1 MARQFIGH
9 VKGEDGYTPRKGVDY
24 FDGEKGDPGQ
34 DGADGITPHIG
45 ENGNWFIG
53 DRDTGQPVGGSGGG
67 VSDEQVSTIVERK
80 IAQSINSVSNP
91 FETAYWKDSVTNK
104 IYLVNVENGVL
115 TVTENSSDTPPAEEL
130 EGLLTDRLLLWHDE
144 FDGTELNTD
153 NWNIAYGYA
162 RNGEIHNRVAD
173 AISVE
178 NSCFIITATKLEEAE
193 TIDNRTFTWH
203 SGEVSSKFNFDG
215 DFYMEFKYRL
225 VADTTDSSVI
235 SRKGFCPAIWMMGDA
250 INGINW
256 PICGEEDMMESPT
269 YNGVASTCHY
279 GGVDGLHVAGGVSG
293 GVNNIDWSVFHT
305 QAIERAGNTLR
316 YIFDG
321 NVYAEKDFGEV
332 ASGFYDGINPFTK
345 YALQIIMNIAVGG
358 TASSSATV
366 EERGDNPASMMVD
379 WVRVYSAQGVTER
392 KNPTVMDLDNIY
404 KGIDKCTFEN
414 NVLTI
419 HKGDMVQLYPIW
431 DNEPVNTKYKTSSSD
446 ASVASTYN
454 AVFSSETDNFPYIGA
469 TEVGSAN
476 VTITETVNNLE
487 TVVRVNVI
495 ENEFVKTEDTLET
508 LDLYDAKYWRFGD
521 ISTSGVINESFVNN
535 TIHTIPIKVESGR
548 TYVIKGS
555 TKIIPL
561 KSSDIILGS
570 TSYNDVLCSDGV
582 KDLSSKEEW
591 TAPYDCNYVILRN
604 QNVDSSL
611 RARHFSRC
619 LFLFAKN
626 LQFAKEDVEVACTNI
641 VIDKSELTFTDA
653 NSQRLTTTLT
663 PANCNQI
670 VTWSTSDTSI
680 ATVLN
685 GVVTPKSQGN
695 CIITATC
702 GSESA
707 TCSVTVSEIQAD
719 ESIIAEWNGESDI
732 PSAFNVGS
740 SVIEQNETYG
750 NVLAFR
756 GSGGNTIGFTNDTE
770 DNTRLRSLEIT
781 FWLDGVSNA
790 ASSPMCILT
799 LCNTNTLSS
808 INTLSSYGL
817 MANITKGTTDG
828 HVVNYTSN
836 SKIDGISFEEL
847 HTLKL
852 YSNGDSYFDGEKMSA
867 NYAKTNYYWGNKI
880 NLRAGICLT
889 KIKYKYEE

>member
-1 MARQFIGH
+1 MMRTDEEIRNSIAEELKTIISHTTRIRQ
-9 VKGEDGYTPRKGVDY
+9 
-24 FDGEKGDPGQ
+24 
-34 DGADGITPHIG
+34 A
-45 ENGNWFIG
+45 
-53 DRDTGQPVGGSGGG
+53 
-67 VSDEQVSTIVERK
+67 
-80 IAQSINSVSNP
+80 IANSVDTP
-91 FETAYWKDSVTNK
+91 FETAYWKDSVTQK
-104 IYLVNVENGVL
+104 IYRVEVQNGEFKI
-115 TVTENSSDTPPAEEL
+115 TEHDTSSGEQEL
-130 EGLLTDRLLLWHDE
+130 DGLLTDRLLLWHDE
-144 FDGTELNTD
+144 FNGTELDTNAWD
-153 NWNIAYGYA
+153 VALGYA

-173 AISVE
+173 AISVQD
-178 NSCFIITATKLEEAE
+178 SCFIITATKLEEAE
-193 TIDNRTFTWH
+193 TIGNRTFTWH

-225 VADTTDSSVI
+225 VADTTDDSVT

-250 INGINW
+250 ICGINW

-269 YNGVASTCHY
+269 YSRVASTCHY
-279 GGVDGLHVAGGVSG
+279 GGADGLHVAGGVSG

-305 QAIERAGNTLR
+305 QAIERVGNTLR

-358 TASSSATV
+358 TASSSATE
-366 EERGDNPASMMVD
+366 EERGDNPASMIVD
-379 WVRVYSAQGVTER
+379 WVRVYSAQGVSER
-392 KNPTVMDLDNIY
+392 KNPTVMNLDNVY

-431 DNEPVNTKYKTSSSD
+431 DNKPINTKYKTSSSD
-446 ASVASTYN
+446 ASIASTYN
-454 AVFSSETDNFPYIGA
+454 AVFSSETNNFPYIGA

-476 VTITETVNNLE
+476 ITITETVNNLE
-487 TVVRVNVI
+487 TVVEVNVI
-495 ENEFVKTEDTLET
+495 ENEFVETEDTLET

-521 ISTSGVINESFVNN
+521 ITTSGVIKESFVNN

-548 TYVIKGS
+548 TYAIKGS

-561 KSSDIILGS
+561 KSSDIVLGS
-570 TSYNDVLCSDGV
+570 TNYADVLCSDGV
-582 KDLSSKEEW
+582 KDLVNKEEW
-591 TAPYDCNYVILRN
+591 MAPDDCVCVILRN
-604 QNVDSSL
+604 QNNDASA

-626 LQFAKEDVEVACTNI
+626 LSFTKNDVEVACTNI
-641 VIDKSELTFTDA
+641 VIDKSELTFTDE
-653 NSQRLTTTLT
+653 NSQTLTVTLT
-663 PANCNQI
+663 PENCNQI
-670 VTWSTSDTSI
+670 VTWSTSDTSV

-685 GVVTPKSQGN
+685 GVVTPKSQGT
-695 CIITATC
+695 CVITANC

-719 ESIIAEWNGESDI
+719 ESVIAEWNGESDI
-732 PSAFNVGS
+732 PSTFDVGS
-740 SVIEQNETYG
+740 SAIEQNETYG

-756 GSGGNTIGFTNDTE
+756 GSGSSAISFPNDTD
-770 DNTRLRSLEIT
+770 DNTRLRSLEAT

-790 ASSPMCILT
+790 GATPMCILT

-808 INTLSSYGL
+808 VNTLASYGL
-817 MANITKGTTDG
+817 LANITKGATDG
-828 HVVNYTSN
+828 NVATYKERSGVY
-836 SKIDGISFEEL
+836 GVSFEEL

-852 YSNGDSYFDGEKMSA
+852 YSNGDAYFDGEKMA
-867 NYAKTNYYWGNKI
+867 GNIIKTNYYWGNKI
-880 NLRAGICLT
+880 NLRAGICFT